1 MSKVLDLLKI
11 QHPPF
16 EMPDFKLNSSIY
28 NPKAKGSKTDDI
40 NTLRDLRY
48 QYLTKYEDERK
59 AFKA

>member
-16 EMPDFKLNSSIY
+16 EMPDFKLKSSIS
-28 NPKAKGSKTDDI
+28 NAKRSKTDDV

>member
-16 EMPDFKLNSSIY
+16 EMPDFKLSSSIF
-28 NPKAKGSKTDDI
+28 NPNAKRSKTDDV